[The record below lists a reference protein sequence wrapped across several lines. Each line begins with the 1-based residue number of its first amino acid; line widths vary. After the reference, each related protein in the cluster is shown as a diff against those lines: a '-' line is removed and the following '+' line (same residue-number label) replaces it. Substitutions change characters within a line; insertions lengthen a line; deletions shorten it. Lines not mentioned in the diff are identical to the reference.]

1 MAKFVFKIY
10 WTNDDENVWVSA
22 RDKVEAIFEL
32 RSEYPNIKDF
42 LLLEIIDG
50 QFNNSSIN

>member
-50 QFNNSSIN
+50 